1 VSIYTRLINLTGSV
15 YEAARFL
22 DRPTNTLPGG
32 LSPNNAIAAGHFG
45 AVEALITALERT
57 PEGRPN

>member
-1 VSIYTRLINLTGSV
+1 MSIYNRIIALTGST
-15 YEAARFL
+15 YDAARFL
-22 DRPTNTLPGG
+22 DRKTNTLPGG
-32 LSPNNAIAAGHFG
+32 LSPHEAIAAGHFG